1 MLEPL
6 PSNLSAFQTVQVVFA
21 GYLVAAVAITAG
33 LVQMGL
39 PMDAVVYAFL
49 LILVVLGFPLLI
61 IVRRIH
67 PDPPTL

>member
-6 PSNLSAFQTVQVVFA
+6 PSNLSAFQSVQFVVA
-21 GYLVAAVAITAG
+21 GYLVTALGITAG
-33 LVQMGL
+33 LVQIGL
-39 PMDAVVYAFL
+39 PMEAAVYTFL

-61 IVRRIH
+61 IVRHIH